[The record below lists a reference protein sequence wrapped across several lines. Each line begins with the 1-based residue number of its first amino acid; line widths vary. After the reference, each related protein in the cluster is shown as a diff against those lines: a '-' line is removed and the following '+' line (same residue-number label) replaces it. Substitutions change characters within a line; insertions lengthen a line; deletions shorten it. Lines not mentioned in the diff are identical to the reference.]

1 MLEIREVM
9 KRNKAAAISMLACLK
24 KLRDEGPVSLQE
36 GICENVRCVGASSI
50 SPMPSLW
57 VHWPKYS
64 GHVAYPVPAPPDK
77 DQRVWLSGS
86 YYMAVNAGGGDM
98 WAGEY
103 GELRKELLNWLI
115 DTIEEHL
122 EP

>member
-1 MLEIREVM
+1 MSELRQELM
-9 KRNKAAAISMLACLK
+9 RNQSAAIHLLACLK
-24 KLRDEGPVSLQE
+24 KLREDGPTTLQE
-36 GICENVRCVGASSI
+36 GICENIRHVGAPNI
-50 SPMPSLW
+50 YPMPSLW
-57 VHWPKYS
+57 VHWPKFS
-64 GHVAYPVPAPPDK
+64 GHVAYPVPAPSDK
-77 DQRVWLSGS
+77 DQRVWLPGS

>member
-1 MLEIREVM
+1 MSELQQVVR
-9 KRNKAAAISMLACLK
+9 RDPAAAHLLTYLK
-24 KLRDEGPVSLQE
+24 RLRDEGPTTLQD
-36 GICENVRCVGASSI
+36 GICENILCAGAGTVY
-50 SPMPSLW
+50 PLPHLW
-57 VHWPKYS
+57 VYWPKFS
-64 GHVAYPVPAPPDK
+64 GHPAYPVPAPSDK
-77 DQRVWLSGS
+77 DGRIWLPGS

-115 DTIEEHL
+115 NTIEEHL